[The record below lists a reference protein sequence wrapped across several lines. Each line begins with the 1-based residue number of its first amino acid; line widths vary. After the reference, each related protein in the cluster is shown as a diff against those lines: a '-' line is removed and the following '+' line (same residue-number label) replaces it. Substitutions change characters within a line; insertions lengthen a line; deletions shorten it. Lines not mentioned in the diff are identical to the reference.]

1 VSRGAIIGASE
12 AGDHSVVGNDH
23 PHGQGLAQRRAAG
36 IPGTTMRNRTIV
48 GLLLVSCAFG
58 AATTSAQRAPAACDR
73 ECLRGKVTQLL
84 HALVK
89 HDVSGLPAAP
99 TLRVTEDAVEKPLAK
114 VGLVGTVTR
123 LRGFRQDIIDE
134 RAGLAG
140 AHVVVEERGAPV
152 LLVAR
157 LKVVADALTEVE
169 LVATRNAAEGLIF
182 NIDGLSA
189 PSAVMNY
196 APGPG
201 QLATRDDA
209 IKAAL
214 HYPQGLNTA
223 KTFAAVNAPFAP
235 NAYRYENG
243 QVMAGPDC
251 KFAPGCQ
258 NIATQSLAIF
268 ERLGDVQTRVIA
280 VDERMGIVW
289 LRMAWGV
296 REKGG
301 DQLTVWETFKV
312 YDGQIHAV
320 EAFMRILPFDKRN
333 GGWQ

>member
-1 VSRGAIIGASE
+1 
-12 AGDHSVVGNDH
+12 
-23 PHGQGLAQRRAAG
+23 
-36 IPGTTMRNRTIV
+36 MKNRTIV
-48 GLLLVSCAFG
+48 GLLLVCCAWG
-58 AATTSAQRAPAACDR
+58 AAANAGQRTTTSCDR

-84 HALVK
+84 YALVK
-89 HDVSGLPAAP
+89 HDVSDLPVAS

-134 RAGLAG
+134 RAGVAG
-140 AHVVVEERGAPV
+140 AHVVVEETGAPV
-152 LLVAR
+152 LLVVR
-157 LKVVADALTEVE
+157 LKVVADKLTEIE

-189 PSAVMNY
+189 PSAEMNY
-196 APGPG
+196 APRLVELG
-201 QLATRDDA
+201 TRDKA

-214 HYPQGLNTA
+214 YYPEGLNEA

-235 NAYRYENG
+235 DAYRFENG

-251 KFAPGCQ
+251 TFAAGCQ
-258 NIATQSLAIF
+258 NISTQSLAIF

-289 LRMAWGV
+289 LRMAWGA
-296 REKGG
+296 RESGG

-312 YDGQIHAV
+312 YGGKIHAV
-320 EAFMRILPFDKRN
+320 EAFMRILPLDKRD
-333 GGWQ
+333 GGWKVTPAPRQH

>member
-1 VSRGAIIGASE
+1 MKS
-12 AGDHSVVGNDH
+12 
-23 PHGQGLAQRRAAG
+23 
-36 IPGTTMRNRTIV
+36 RTIA
-48 GLLLVSCAFG
+48 GLLMVYCSWSTAANAG
-58 AATTSAQRAPAACDR
+58 QPATTTCDR

-84 HALVK
+84 YALLK
-89 HDVSGLPAAP
+89 HDVSGLPVAG

-134 RAGLAG
+134 RAGVAG
-140 AHVVVEERGAPV
+140 ADVVVEETGAPV
-152 LLVAR
+152 MLVVR
-157 LKVVADALTEVE
+157 LKVVADKVTEIE
-169 LVATRNAAEGLIF
+169 LVATRGRAEGLIF

-196 APGPG
+196 APRPE
-201 QLATRDDA
+201 QLATRDEA
-209 IKAAL
+209 IKAAM
-214 HYPQGLNTA
+214 HYPEGLTAA
-223 KTFAAVNAPFAP
+223 KTFAAVNAPFAQG
-235 NAYRYENG
+235 AYRYENG

-258 NIATQSLAIF
+258 NISTQSLAIF
-268 ERLGDVQTRVIA
+268 QRLGDAQTRIIA

-296 REKGG
+296 RERGG

-320 EAFMRILPFDKRN
+320 EAFMRILPIEKRN
-333 GGWQ
+333 GGWE